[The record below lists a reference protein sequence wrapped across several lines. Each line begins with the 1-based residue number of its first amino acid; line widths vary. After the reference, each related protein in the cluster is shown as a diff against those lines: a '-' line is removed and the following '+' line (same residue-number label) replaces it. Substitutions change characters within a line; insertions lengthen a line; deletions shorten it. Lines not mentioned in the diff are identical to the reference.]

1 MVSSTSMMT
10 NQNDQMKKLRGL
22 TVAMFCV
29 LFFFACGSKSKTQVN
44 SKLFDQSNLV
54 AWCVV
59 PFDSV
64 ERSPVQRADM
74 LKELGFSQ
82 FAYDWRLKHV
92 PTFPDEIKALKERG
106 IKLAAVWV
114 WVDTDTGKIFDEA
127 TEQLLE
133 VIKQHDVK
141 TDFWVGFSNK
151 HFDGLSDDQKL
162 AKAVASVSYI
172 RDRAKELGCTV
183 SLYNHGDWFGEPLNQ
198 IRIIEKL
205 ETDDVGIVY
214 NFHHAHLQ
222 VNDFPE
228 LLSKMLPYLRTVN
241 LNGMKVEGPKILT
254 LGKGDLETGMLKTLQ
269 ESGYNGSLGIICHI
283 ETEDAKVVLQ
293 RNLDGFKSILR
304 TMGEEEALD
313 TY

>member
-1 MVSSTSMMT
+1 MMVSFTRMMT
-10 NQNDQMKKLRGL
+10 NQNDMKRL
-22 TVAMFCV
+22 TALYSVPLCV
-29 LFFFACGSKSKTQVN
+29 LLLFSCGSKTKTGNKQ
-44 SKLFDQSNLV
+44 LFNRDNLV

-64 ERSPVQRADM
+64 ERSPVERADM

-82 FAYDWRLKHV
+82 FAYDWRLQHV
-92 PTFPDEIKALKERG
+92 PTFSEEIKALKERE

-127 TEQLLE
+127 TEQLLNM
-133 VIKQHDVK
+133 IKQHEVK

-162 AKAVASVSYI
+162 EKAVASVSYI
-172 RDRAKELGCTV
+172 RDRAKELGCTI

-198 IRIIEKL
+198 VRIIEKMGAN
-205 ETDDVGIVY
+205 DVGIVY

-222 VNDFPE
+222 VNEFPE
-228 LLSKMLPYLRTVN
+228 LLNRMLPYLRTVN

-254 LGKGDLETGMLKTLQ
+254 IGEGDREAGMLAVLK
-269 ESGYNGSLGIICHI
+269 ESGYSGSLGIICHI
-283 ETEDAKVVLQ
+283 ETEDAKVVLK
-293 RNLDGFKSILR
+293 RNLDGLKSILQA
-304 TMGEEEALD
+304 MGEEEALN

>member
-1 MVSSTSMMT
+1 MT
-10 NQNDQMKKLRGL
+10 KMKNLAMFSVAMIGALLIFSCGSNQK
-22 TVAMFCV
+22 TVA
-29 LFFFACGSKSKTQVN
+29 N
-44 SKLFDQSNLV
+44 HKLFNRENLV

-64 ERSPVQRADM
+64 ERSPVERADM

-92 PTFPDEIKALKERG
+92 PTFSEEIIALKERG

-114 WVDTDTGKIFDEA
+114 WVDTDTGKIFDDA
-127 TEQLLE
+127 TEQLLN
-133 VIKQHDVK
+133 VIKQQEVK

-151 HFDGLSDDQKL
+151 HFEGLSDEQKL
-162 AKAVASVSYI
+162 EKAVASVTYI
-172 RDRAKELGCTV
+172 RNRAKELGCTI

-198 IRIIEKL
+198 VRIIEKL
-205 ETDDVGIVY
+205 GSNDVGIVY
-214 NFHHAHLQ
+214 NFHHAHMQ
-222 VNDFPE
+222 VEQFPD
-228 LLSKMLPYLRTVN
+228 LLSRMLPYLRTVN
-241 LNGMKVEGPKILT
+241 LNGMNVEGPKILT
-254 LGKGDLETGMLKTLQ
+254 IGEGDLEAGMLKTLQ

-293 RNLDGFKSILR
+293 RNLDGLKSILR
-304 TMGEEEALD
+304 TMGEEEALG

>member
-1 MVSSTSMMT
+1 
-10 NQNDQMKKLRGL
+10 MKRLTGL
-22 TVAMFCV
+22 CAVTLYV
-29 LFFFACGSKSKTQVN
+29 LLLFSCASKTKSVN
-44 SKLFDQSNLV
+44 KDLFNRENLV

-64 ERSPVQRADM
+64 ERSPVERADM

-82 FAYDWRLKHV
+82 FAYDWRLQHV
-92 PTFPDEIKALKERG
+92 PTFSEEIKALKERG
-106 IKLAAVWV
+106 IKLTAVWL

-127 TEQLLE
+127 TEQLLNI
-133 VIKQHDVK
+133 IKQHEVE

-162 AKAVASVSYI
+162 EKAVASVSYI
-172 RDRAKELGCTV
+172 RERAKELGCTI

-198 IRIIEKL
+198 VRIIEKMNA
-205 ETDDVGIVY
+205 DDVGIVY

-222 VNDFPE
+222 IDEFPE
-228 LLSKMLPYLRTVN
+228 LLNRMLPYLRTVN

-254 LGKGDLETGMLKTLQ
+254 IGKGDREAGMLTALK

-283 ETEDAKVVLQ
+283 ETEDAKVVLK
-293 RNLDGFKSILR
+293 RNLDGLKSILQ
-304 TMGEEEALD
+304 TMGEEEALN

>member
-1 MVSSTSMMT
+1 
-10 NQNDQMKKLRGL
+10 
-22 TVAMFCV
+22 MFSIV
-29 LFFFACGSKSKTQVN
+29 MSAIVIFSCGSKQKGRDN
-44 SKLFDQSNLV
+44 NDLFNRENLV

-64 ERSPVQRADM
+64 ERSPVERADM

-92 PTFPDEIKALKERG
+92 PTFSEEVKALKERG

-114 WVDTDTGKIFDEA
+114 WVDTDTGKVFDEP
-127 TEQLLE
+127 TEQLLSI
-133 VIKQHDVK
+133 IKQNKVN
-141 TDFWVGFSNK
+141 TDFWVGLSNK

-162 AKAVASVSYI
+162 EKAVASVSYI
-172 RDRAKELGCTV
+172 RERAKELGCTI

-198 IRIIEKL
+198 VRIIEKL
-205 ETDDVGIVY
+205 GADDVGIVY

-222 VNDFPE
+222 LNEFPE
-228 LLSKMLPYLRTVN
+228 LLNRMMPYLRTVN
-241 LNGMKVEGPKILT
+241 LNGMKVKGPKILT
-254 LGKGDLETGMLKTLQ
+254 IGEGDQEAGMLKILQ

-293 RNLDGFKSILR
+293 RNLEGLKSILR
-304 TMGEEEALD
+304 IMGEEDALD
-313 TY
+313 SY

>member
-1 MVSSTSMMT
+1 
-10 NQNDQMKKLRGL
+10 MKNL
-22 TVAMFCV
+22 AIFYFV
-29 LFFFACGSKSKTQVN
+29 LISAIIVLSCGSKQKTVAN
-44 SKLFDQSNLV
+44 DNLFNRENLV

-64 ERSPVQRADM
+64 ERSPVERADM

-92 PTFPDEIKALKERG
+92 PTFSEEIIALKERG

-114 WVDTDTGKIFDEA
+114 WVDTDTGKIFDDA
-127 TEQLLE
+127 TEQLLN
-133 VIKQHDVK
+133 VIKQQEVK

-151 HFDGLSDDQKL
+151 HFEGLSDEQKL
-162 AKAVASVSYI
+162 DKAVASVSYI
-172 RDRAKELGCTV
+172 RDRAKELGCTI

-198 IRIIEKL
+198 VRIIEKL
-205 ETDDVGIVY
+205 GSNDVGIVY
-214 NFHHAHLQ
+214 NFHHAHMQ
-222 VNDFPE
+222 VEQFPD
-228 LLSKMLPYLRTVN
+228 LLSRMLPYLRTVN
-241 LNGMKVEGPKILT
+241 LNGMKVEGRKILT
-254 LGKGDLETGMLKTLQ
+254 IGEGDLEAGMLKTLQ

-293 RNLDGFKSILR
+293 RNLDGLKSILG
-304 TMGEEEALD
+304 TIGEEEALG

>member
-1 MVSSTSMMT
+1 
-10 NQNDQMKKLRGL
+10 MKNL
-22 TVAMFCV
+22 AIFYFV
-29 LFFFACGSKSKTQVN
+29 LISAIIVLSCGSKQKTVAN
-44 SKLFDQSNLV
+44 DNLFNRENLV

-64 ERSPVQRADM
+64 ERSPVERADM

-92 PTFPDEIKALKERG
+92 PTFSEEIIALKERG

-114 WVDTDTGKIFDEA
+114 WVDTDTGKIFDDA
-127 TEQLLE
+127 TEQLLN
-133 VIKQHDVK
+133 VIKQQEVK

-151 HFDGLSDDQKL
+151 HFEGLSDEQKL
-162 AKAVASVSYI
+162 DKAVASVSYI
-172 RDRAKELGCTV
+172 RDRAKELGCTI

-198 IRIIEKL
+198 VRIIEKL
-205 ETDDVGIVY
+205 GSNDVGIVY
-214 NFHHAHLQ
+214 NFHHAHMQ
-222 VNDFPE
+222 VEQFPD
-228 LLSKMLPYLRTVN
+228 LLSRMLPYLRTVN

-254 LGKGDLETGMLKTLQ
+254 IGEGDLEAGMLKTLQ

-293 RNLDGFKSILR
+293 RNLDGLKSILG
-304 TMGEEEALD
+304 TIGEEEALG

>member
-1 MVSSTSMMT
+1 
-10 NQNDQMKKLRGL
+10 MKNL
-22 TVAMFCV
+22 AIFYFV
-29 LFFFACGSKSKTQVN
+29 LISAIIVLSCGSKQKTVAN
-44 SKLFDQSNLV
+44 DNLFNRENLV

-64 ERSPVQRADM
+64 ERSPVERADM

-92 PTFPDEIKALKERG
+92 PTFSEEIIALKERG

-114 WVDTDTGKIFDEA
+114 WVDTDTGKIFDDA
-127 TEQLLE
+127 TEHLLN
-133 VIKQHDVK
+133 VIKQHEVR

-151 HFDGLSDDQKL
+151 HFEGLSDEQKL
-162 AKAVASVSYI
+162 DKAVASVSYI
-172 RDRAKELGCTV
+172 RDRAKELGCTI

-198 IRIIEKL
+198 VRIIEKL
-205 ETDDVGIVY
+205 GSNDVGIVY
-214 NFHHAHLQ
+214 NFHHAHMQ
-222 VNDFPE
+222 VEQFPD
-228 LLSKMLPYLRTVN
+228 LLSRMLPYLRTVN

-254 LGKGDLETGMLKTLQ
+254 IGEGDLEAGMLKTLQ

-293 RNLDGFKSILR
+293 RNLDGLKSILG
-304 TMGEEEALD
+304 TIGEEEALG